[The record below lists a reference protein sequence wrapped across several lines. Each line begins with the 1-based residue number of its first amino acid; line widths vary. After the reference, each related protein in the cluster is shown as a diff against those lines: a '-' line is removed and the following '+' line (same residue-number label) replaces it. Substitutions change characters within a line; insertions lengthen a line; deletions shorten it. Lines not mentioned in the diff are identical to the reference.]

1 MDSTRHPT
9 VPFRAVE
16 QGASRPGSARIRLGA
31 AVAAAALLASAISAS
46 VPLSAA
52 AAAGDFTVAP
62 ISLDFGS
69 VYVGATAS
77 LPVTITNVSSVSQT
91 PNYAGGA
98 PNDPTNFGGSQNCAG
113 VTLAP
118 GGSCAF
124 TYDFTPTTVG
134 SLSSSTTIGIDSENF
149 QITMSGT
156 GQSPFTVAPIS
167 LDFGSV
173 YVGATASL
181 PVTITNVSSVS
192 QTPNYAGG
200 APNDPTNF
208 GGSQNCAGVTL
219 APGGSCAFTYDFTP
233 TTVGSLSSST
243 TIGIDSENFQIT
255 MSGTGVEPTADLSV
269 SIAASPNPVKSRGTL
284 SYSIT
289 VRNSGGSDA
298 LHVLVNDVPSPQS
311 TFLSGTPSQGS
322 CVTPSVGASGTMSCS
337 LGTIASGASSTINF
351 KVTVL
356 AKKATIT
363 NSVMVS
369 TTTFDS
375 NSANNAASIT
385 TRVK

>member
-9 VPFRAVE
+9 VPVRAVE
-16 QGASRPGSARIRLGA
+16 QGAARPGFVRTRLGA
-31 AVAAAALLASAISAS
+31 ALAAAALLASAFSAG
-46 VPLSAA
+46 VPLSVAA
-52 AAAGDFTVAP
+52 ATGDFTVAP
-62 ISLDFGS
+62 TSLDFGS

-134 SLSSSTTIGIDSENF
+134 PLSSSTTIGIDS
-149 QITMSGT
+149 Q
-156 GQSPFTVAPIS
+156 
-167 LDFGSV
+167 
-173 YVGATASL
+173 
-181 PVTITNVSSVS
+181 
-192 QTPNYAGG
+192 
-200 APNDPTNF
+200 
-208 GGSQNCAGVTL
+208 
-219 APGGSCAFTYDFTP
+219 
-233 TTVGSLSSST
+233 
-243 TIGIDSENFQIT
+243 NFQIT

-284 SYSIT
+284 SYLIT
-289 VRNSGGSDA
+289 VRNAGGSDA
-298 LHVLVNDVPSPQS
+298 LHVLVNDVLSPQS
-311 TFLSGTPSQGS
+311 TFLSATPSQGS
-322 CVTPSVGASGTMSCS
+322 CVTPTVGASGTMSCT

-363 NSVMVS
+363 NSVTVS

>member
-298 LHVLVNDVPSPQS
+298 LHVLVNDVLSPQS